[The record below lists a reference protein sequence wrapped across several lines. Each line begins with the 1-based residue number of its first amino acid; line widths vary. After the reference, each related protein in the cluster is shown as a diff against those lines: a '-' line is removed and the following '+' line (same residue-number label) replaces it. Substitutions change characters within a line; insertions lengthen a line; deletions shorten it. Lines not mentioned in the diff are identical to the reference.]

1 MRGKPLHNL
10 MVNRTNDSLKD
21 LGDTCTE
28 YKLSFNGTTNY
39 VDLFIRCGSF
49 ALAIEVETTIRHA
62 VDNAKKA
69 AAVGV
74 PLWIVVPT
82 RRLKSTLTKKLNLL
96 GLRPGSEPIKVLLLG
111 AVRQAFMNYLSG
123 RIDGRI
129 ENKQIVNRQNT
140 PTIGS
145 KVSYE
150 N

>member
-1 MRGKPLHNL
+1 
-10 MVNRTNDSLKD
+10 MVNRTNDSLQD

-49 ALAIEVETTIRHA
+49 ALAIEVETTVRHA
-62 VDNAKKA
+62 ANNVKKA

-82 RRLKSTLTKKLNLL
+82 QRLKSTLTKKLNVL
-96 GLRPGSEPIKVLLLG
+96 GLRPGGEPIKVLLLG
-111 AVRQAFMNYLSG
+111 EVRQAFMNYLSW